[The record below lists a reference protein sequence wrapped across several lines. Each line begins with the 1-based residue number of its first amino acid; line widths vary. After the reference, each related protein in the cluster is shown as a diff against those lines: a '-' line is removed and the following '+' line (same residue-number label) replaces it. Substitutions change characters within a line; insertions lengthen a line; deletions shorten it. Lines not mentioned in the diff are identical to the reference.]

1 MDSLFEKI
9 KNHKPG
15 VIGDENRFKSAVCI
29 PLIETD
35 QGYEI
40 LLEVRSGKII
50 HQPGDICL
58 PGGAIEPGETPEE
71 AAVRET
77 YEELCISP
85 DQVEL
90 IGAIDIFRAGNVII
104 YPYVALL
111 KDYRDS
117 YSPDEVAEVF
127 RLPLS
132 FIESTVPDAYT
143 ISYQPVF
150 RDDFPF
156 DRIVGGRNYHWR
168 RVEQETLFY
177 QYKKYTIWGFTAQV
191 LRAFSAMLKDE
202 RVQDDR

>member
-1 MDSLFEKI
+1 MESLFEKI

-15 VIGDENRFKSAVCI
+15 VIGDEHRFKSAVCI

-35 QGYEI
+35 RGYEI
-40 LLEVRSGKII
+40 LLEVRSGKIL

-58 PGGAIEPGETPEE
+58 PGGAMEPGEKPVD

-77 YEELCISP
+77 CEELCLSYG
-85 DQVEL
+85 QVEV
-90 IGAIDIFRAGNVII
+90 IGALDIFRAGNVII
-104 YPYVALL
+104 YPFAALL
-111 KDYRDS
+111 KDYRDT
-117 YSPDEVAEVF
+117 YSEDEVAEVF

-132 FIESTVPDAYT
+132 FLTNTVPEAYP

-168 RVEQETLFY
+168 KLEQETLFY

-191 LRAFSAMLKDE
+191 LRAFSRMLKD
-202 RVQDDR
+202 DH